1 MNFSASP
8 ARKNPVTCLHD
19 QIKKQAHILDEL
31 GYLPKVYCQLEKDY
45 MVNNWLQSAR
55 SYLYPPTCAMCGC
68 ISDTRLDLCT
78 QCHDV
83 LPHNSSACSQCALPL
98 DGASDKAL
106 CGQCLNSTHSFDK
119 TFSLFQYSNPID
131 HIIQA
136 LKFNGKLRFANLL
149 GNLLADALSS
159 RPPESL
165 PEVIIPVPLHPSR
178 QRERGFNQA
187 VEIARPV
194 SRALNI
200 PLDYHGCIRSRPT
213 IAQSTLSAKK
223 RHSNIRGAFAVK
235 RKINIKNVA
244 ILDDVITTGQTVNE
258 LAHTLKQH
266 GIQNIEVWSIAR
278 AE

>member
-1 MNFSASP
+1 
-8 ARKNPVTCLHD
+8 
-19 QIKKQAHILDEL
+19 
-31 GYLPKVYCQLEKDY
+31 
-45 MVNNWLQSAR
+45 MVNKWLQSAR
-55 SYLYPPTCAMCGC
+55 SCLYPPTCAMCGC
-68 ISDTRLDLCT
+68 ASDTQLDLCT
-78 QCHDV
+78 ECHDA

-98 DGASDKAL
+98 DGTSDKTL
-106 CGQCLNSTHSFDK
+106 CGQCLNSTHSFDN
-119 TFSLFQYSNPID
+119 TFSLFQYSNPVD
-131 HIIQA
+131 HFIQS

-149 GNLLADALSS
+149 GNLLADALSD

-165 PEVIIPVPLHPSR
+165 PELIIPVPLHSSR

-200 PLDYHGCIRSRPT
+200 PLNYSGCIRSRPT
-213 IAQSTLSAKK
+213 IAQSTLNKSE
-223 RHSNIRGAFAVK
+223 RRSNIRGAFAVK

-258 LAHTLKQH
+258 LARTLKQH
-266 GIQNIEVWSIAR
+266 GVQNIEAWSIAR